1 MSSAPVPNQ
10 PSQVQSK
17 FVQLLPGLLLSG
29 AVAGSALWLDT
40 QGWLSSLG
48 LSSLTLAIV
57 LGILVGNTF
66 YARLA
71 PTAQSGVTFSKGTL
85 LRLGIILYGLR
96 LTIQQILGVGLG
108 GLLADLLMLSS
119 TFFLAFWLGT
129 RWLRLDAQTAILIG
143 AGSSICGAAAVM
155 ATEPVV
161 KAQAEK
167 VAVAVATVVIFGTI
181 GIFLYPQMNAW
192 HWWPFSGLHFGVYI
206 GSTVHEVAQVVAAG
220 RAISPQVADA
230 AVTVKLLRVILLA
243 PFLLLLSYFWG
254 RSGPGRTDQRGAQK
268 GSAEKVKL
276 SIPWF
281 AFAFIGVALFNS
293 LHLLPV
299 RLLQN
304 LITLD
309 TLLLSMA
316 MAALGLTTHFGAI
329 RQAGAKPLLLG
340 AVLMVW
346 LVGAGGLV
354 QGFLMSVGL

>member
-1 MSSAPVPNQ
+1 MSSAPASRSPAEAEPLPRN
-10 PSQVQSK
+10 K
-17 FVQLLPGLLLSG
+17 LAELLPGLLLSG
-29 AVAGSALWLDT
+29 TVAGAGFWLDAE
-40 QGWLSSLG
+40 GWLSGLG

-57 LGILVGNTF
+57 LGMLVGNTV
-66 YARLA
+66 YPRVAAR
-71 PTAQSGVTFSKGTL
+71 AQPGVVFSKGTL

-96 LTIQQILGVGLG
+96 LTIQQMLGVGLD

-129 RWLRLDAQTAILIG
+129 RWLKLDRQTAILIG

-155 ATEPVV
+155 ATEPIV

-220 RAISPQVADA
+220 RSISPAVADA

-254 RSGPGRTDQRGAQK
+254 RSEQRRSNK
-268 GSAEKVKL
+268 TSTENVKVT
-276 SIPWF
+276 IPWF

-293 LHLLPV
+293 LHLLPP

-340 AVLMVW
+340 ALLMVW

-354 QGFLMSVGL
+354 QGVLTGVGL

>member
-1 MSSAPVPNQ
+1 MPSAPASRQ
-10 PSQVQSK
+10 LSK
-17 FVQLLPGLLLSG
+17 SEPPPQHKLTELLPGLLLSG
-29 AVAGSALWLDT
+29 VVAGAGFWLDAE
-40 QGWLSSLG
+40 GWLSGLG

-57 LGILVGNTF
+57 LGILVGNTV
-66 YARLA
+66 YPRIAAR
-71 PTAQSGVTFSKGTL
+71 AQPGVVFSKGTL

-96 LTIQQILGVGLG
+96 LTIQQMLGVGLD

-129 RWLRLDAQTAILIG
+129 RWLKLDRQTAVLIG

-155 ATEPVV
+155 ATEPIV

-167 VAVAVATVVIFGTI
+167 VAVAVATVVIFGII

-220 RAISPQVADA
+220 RSISPAVADA

-254 RSGPGRTDQRGAQK
+254 RSEQRTG
-268 GSAEKVKL
+268 EKVRVT
-276 SIPWF
+276 IPWF

-293 LHLLPV
+293 LHLLPAP
-299 RLLQN
+299 LLQR

-340 AVLMVW
+340 ALLMVW

-354 QGFLMSVGL
+354 QGVLTRVGL

>member
-1 MSSAPVPNQ
+1 MSSTPVPR
-10 PSQVQSK
+10 PSSRSQTK
-17 FVQLLPGLLLSG
+17 FAQLLPGLLLSS
-29 AVAGSALWLDT
+29 AVAGAGLWLDAE
-40 QGWLSSLG
+40 GWLSSFG

-71 PTAQSGVTFSKGTL
+71 PTAQPGVTFSKGTL

-129 RWLRLDAQTAILIG
+129 RWLKLDAQTAVLIG

-155 ATEPVV
+155 ATEPIV

-192 HWWPFSGLHFGVYI
+192 HWWPFSGFHFGVYI

-230 AVTVKLLRVILLA
+230 AVTVKLLRVMLLA
-243 PFLLLLSYFWG
+243 PFLLLLSSFWG
-254 RSGPGRTDQRGAQK
+254 RSGQHGTQK
-268 GSAEKVKL
+268 DGAEKVKL
-276 SIPWF
+276 NIPWF

-299 RLLQN
+299 RLLQS

-354 QGFLMSVGL
+354 QGVLTSVGL